1 MTTQELKE
9 TVNQLKG
16 YNVVDVDFE
25 NETFT
30 TEKCVYSFA
39 LTKTGLLKAN
49 SIKFIWTVS
58 SFNNCSY

>member
-30 TEKCVYSFA
+30 EIIEKYFNRFSVYS
-39 LTKTGLLKAN
+39 
-49 SIKFIWTVS
+49 
-58 SFNNCSY
+58 